1 MVGWGERPGRR
12 ASKGQTE
19 EGGPGEPGRGA
30 SKVSRA
36 TDAPQRGS
44 GREGSV
50 EAQMG
55 ELRRAG
61 EGSAG
66 GTGASTH
73 HRHSRAEGQPQEAW
87 TIHVTP
93 SKGWAFLA

>member
-1 MVGWGERPGRR
+1 M
-12 ASKGQTE
+12 E

-36 TDAPQRGS
+36 TDAPERGS
-44 GREGSV
+44 GREGSA

-73 HRHSRAEGQPQEAW
+73 HRHSRAEGQPQEAR

-93 SKGWAFLA
+93 VRGGPF